1 MESGWFMLIVLAVM
15 GGIIAYLGDKIGSK
29 VGKRKIKLMG
39 LRPKYTS
46 ILVTIMTGISI
57 AVVTLGVMSVLSEN
71 ARVALFGM
79 NKLRQQQHVLEEQRD
94 RLLAEADKLARE
106 MQEKNDLLADNELK
120 LASQEEQLDG
130 ANDRLRLT
138 LLDLEQVQAARDDA
152 SAQLGIVQTAFNQAN
167 ADLATARG
175 EIEELEHTKAGLTK
189 TVAALDERNRLLNE
203 SMLTVREGTV
213 LFRVGEVLS
222 SSVLTAGQPQDETRS
237 QLSGIMV
244 NINNMIRQRLNITD
258 EKAVLLY
265 ISPDEFERTVQELSN
280 SPKSSKLIRVTA
292 AGNIITGEPA
302 LVHVNVYDNN
312 LVYNRGREVYTEYFT
327 SEEIES
333 GAELQLLH
341 FLHNVNRSA
350 QSDGILPDPLSGNVG
365 ALTAVEMFDTIS
377 RMKAYGNTGLTLQAV
392 TTQNIFTAGPLRIEI
407 RVEPNRR

>member
-15 GGIIAYLGDKIGSK
+15 GGLIAYLGDKIGYK

-106 MQEKNDLLADNELK
+106 MQEKNDLLADNEVK

-152 SAQLGIVQTAFNQAN
+152 SAQLGIVQTAFNQVH
-167 ADLATARG
+167 ADLATAQG

-222 SSVLTAGQPQDETRS
+222 SSVLTAGQSQDETRS

-280 SPKSSKLIRVTA
+280 SPKDSKLIRVTA

-302 LVHVNVYDNN
+302 LVHVNIYDNN

-350 QSDGILPDPLSGNVG
+350 QADGILPDPLSGNVG

-377 RMKAYGNTGLTLQAV
+377 RMKAYGNTGLTLRAV

>member
-15 GGIIAYLGDKIGSK
+15 GGLIAYLGDKIGSK

-152 SAQLGIVQTAFNQAN
+152 SAQLGIVQTAFNQVHV
-167 ADLATARG
+167 DLATAQG

-222 SSVLTAGQPQDETRS
+222 SSVLTAGQSQDETRS

-280 SPKSSKLIRVTA
+280 SPKDSKLIRVTA

-302 LVHVNVYDNN
+302 LVHVNIYDNN

-350 QSDGILPDPLSGNVG
+350 QADGILPDPLSGNVG

-377 RMKAYGNTGLTLQAV
+377 RMKAYGNTGLTLRAV

>member
-15 GGIIAYLGDKIGSK
+15 GGLIAYLGDKIGSK

-94 RLLAEADKLARE
+94 RLLAEADELARE
-106 MQEKNDLLADNELK
+106 MQEKNDLLADNEVK

-152 SAQLGIVQTAFNQAN
+152 SAQLGIVQTAFNQVH
-167 ADLATARG
+167 ADLATAQG

-222 SSVLTAGQPQDETRS
+222 SSVLTAGQSQDETRS

-280 SPKSSKLIRVTA
+280 SPKDSKLIRVTA

-302 LVHVNVYDNN
+302 LVHVNIYDNN

-350 QSDGILPDPLSGNVG
+350 QADGILPDPLSGNVG

-377 RMKAYGNTGLTLQAV
+377 RMKAYGNTGLTLRAV

>member
-15 GGIIAYLGDKIGSK
+15 GGLIAYLGDKIGSK

-167 ADLATARG
+167 ADLATAQG

-222 SSVLTAGQPQDETRS
+222 SSVLTAGQSQDETRS

-280 SPKSSKLIRVTA
+280 SPKDSKLIRVTA

-302 LVHVNVYDNN
+302 LVHVNIYDNN

-327 SEEIES
+327 SEEIAS

-350 QSDGILPDPLSGNVG
+350 QADGILPDPLSGNVG
-365 ALTAVEMFDTIS
+365 ALTAVEMFDAIS
-377 RMKAYGNTGLTLQAV
+377 RMKAYGNTGLTLRAV

>member
-15 GGIIAYLGDKIGSK
+15 GGLIAYLGDKIGSK

-71 ARVALFGM
+71 ARVAFFGM

-152 SAQLGIVQTAFNQAN
+152 SAQLEIVQTAFNQVH
-167 ADLATARG
+167 ADLATAQG

-222 SSVLTAGQPQDETRS
+222 SSVLTAGRSQDETRS

-280 SPKSSKLIRVTA
+280 SPKDSKLIRVTA

-302 LVHVNVYDNN
+302 LVHVNIYDNN

-350 QSDGILPDPLSGNVG
+350 QADGILPDPLSGNVG

-377 RMKAYGNTGLTLQAV
+377 RMKAYGNTGLTLRAV

>member
-15 GGIIAYLGDKIGSK
+15 GGLIAYLGDKIGSK

-106 MQEKNDLLADNELK
+106 MQEKNDLLADNEVK

-152 SAQLGIVQTAFNQAN
+152 SAQLGIVQTAFNQVH
-167 ADLATARG
+167 ADLATAQG

-222 SSVLTAGQPQDETRS
+222 SSVLTAGQSQDEIRS

-280 SPKSSKLIRVTA
+280 SPKDSKLIRVTA

-302 LVHVNVYDNN
+302 LVHVNIYDNN

-350 QSDGILPDPLSGNVG
+350 QADGILPDPLSGNVG

-377 RMKAYGNTGLTLQAV
+377 RMKAYGNTGLTLRAV

-407 RVEPNRR
+407 HVEPNRR

>member
-15 GGIIAYLGDKIGSK
+15 GGLIAYLGDKIGSK

-106 MQEKNDLLADNELK
+106 MQEKNNLLADNELK

-167 ADLATARG
+167 ADLATAQG
-175 EIEELEHTKAGLTK
+175 EIEELEHTKAGLAK

-327 SEEIES
+327 SEEIAS

>member
-15 GGIIAYLGDKIGSK
+15 GGLIAYLGDKIGSK

-167 ADLATARG
+167 ADLATAQG

-222 SSVLTAGQPQDETRS
+222 SSVLTAGQFQDETRS

-280 SPKSSKLIRVTA
+280 SPKDSKLIRVTA

-350 QSDGILPDPLSGNVG
+350 QADGILPDPLSGNVG
-365 ALTAVEMFDTIS
+365 ALTAVEMFDAIS
-377 RMKAYGNTGLTLQAV
+377 RMKAYGNTGLTLRAV

>member
-15 GGIIAYLGDKIGSK
+15 GGLIAYLGDKIGSK

-152 SAQLGIVQTAFNQAN
+152 SAQLGIVQTAFNQVH
-167 ADLATARG
+167 ADLATAQG
-175 EIEELEHTKAGLTK
+175 EIGELEHTKAGLTK

-222 SSVLTAGQPQDETRS
+222 SSVLTAGQSQDETRS

-280 SPKSSKLIRVTA
+280 SPKDSKLIRVTA

-302 LVHVNVYDNN
+302 LVHVNIYDNN

-350 QSDGILPDPLSGNVG
+350 QADGILPDPLSGNVG

-377 RMKAYGNTGLTLQAV
+377 RMKAYGNTGLTLRAV

>member
-15 GGIIAYLGDKIGSK
+15 GGLIAYLGDKIGSK

-167 ADLATARG
+167 ADLATAQG

-222 SSVLTAGQPQDETRS
+222 SSVLTAGQSQDETRS

>member
-15 GGIIAYLGDKIGSK
+15 GGLIAYLGDKIGSK

-167 ADLATARG
+167 ADLATAQG

-222 SSVLTAGQPQDETRS
+222 SSVLTAGQSQDETRS

-280 SPKSSKLIRVTA
+280 SPKDSKLIRVTA

-350 QSDGILPDPLSGNVG
+350 QADGILPDPLSGNVG
-365 ALTAVEMFDTIS
+365 ALTAVEMFDAIS
-377 RMKAYGNTGLTLQAV
+377 RMKAYGNTGLTLRAV

>member
-15 GGIIAYLGDKIGSK
+15 GGLIAYLGDKIGSK

-106 MQEKNDLLADNELK
+106 MQEKNDLLADNEVK

-152 SAQLGIVQTAFNQAN
+152 SAQLEIVQTAFNQVH
-167 ADLATARG
+167 ADLATAQG

-222 SSVLTAGQPQDETRS
+222 SSVLTAGQSQDETRS

-280 SPKSSKLIRVTA
+280 SPKDSKLIRVTA

-302 LVHVNVYDNN
+302 LVHVNIYDNN

-350 QSDGILPDPLSGNVG
+350 QADGILPDPLSGNVG

-377 RMKAYGNTGLTLQAV
+377 RMKAYGNTGLTLRAV

>member
-15 GGIIAYLGDKIGSK
+15 GGLIAYLGDKIGSK

-152 SAQLGIVQTAFNQAN
+152 SAQLGIVQTAFNQVH
-167 ADLATARG
+167 ADLATAQG

-222 SSVLTAGQPQDETRS
+222 SSVLTAGQSLDETRS

-280 SPKSSKLIRVTA
+280 SPKDSKLIRVTA

-302 LVHVNVYDNN
+302 LVHVNIYDNN

-350 QSDGILPDPLSGNVG
+350 QADGILPDPLSGNVG

-377 RMKAYGNTGLTLQAV
+377 RMKAYGNTGLTLRAV

>member
-15 GGIIAYLGDKIGSK
+15 GGLIAYLGDKIGSK

-120 LASQEEQLDG
+120 LASREEQLDG

-152 SAQLGIVQTAFNQAN
+152 SAQLGIVQTAFNQVH
-167 ADLATARG
+167 ADLATAQG

-222 SSVLTAGQPQDETRS
+222 SSVLTAGQSQDETRS

-280 SPKSSKLIRVTA
+280 SPKDSKLIRVTA

-350 QSDGILPDPLSGNVG
+350 QADGILPDPLSGNVG
-365 ALTAVEMFDTIS
+365 ALTAVEMFDAIS

>member
-15 GGIIAYLGDKIGSK
+15 GGLIAYLGDKIGSK

-167 ADLATARG
+167 ADLATAQG

-222 SSVLTAGQPQDETRS
+222 SSVLTAGQSQDETRS

-280 SPKSSKLIRVTA
+280 SPKDSKLIRVTA

-302 LVHVNVYDNN
+302 LVHVNIYDNN

-350 QSDGILPDPLSGNVG
+350 QADGILPDPLSGNVG
-365 ALTAVEMFDTIS
+365 ALTAVEMFDAIS
-377 RMKAYGNTGLTLQAV
+377 RMKAYGNTGLTLRAV

>member
-15 GGIIAYLGDKIGSK
+15 GGLIAYLGDKIGSK

-106 MQEKNDLLADNELK
+106 MQEKNDLLADNEVK

-152 SAQLGIVQTAFNQAN
+152 SAQLGIVQTAFNQIH
-167 ADLATARG
+167 ADLATAQG

-222 SSVLTAGQPQDETRS
+222 SSVLTAGQSQDETRS

-280 SPKSSKLIRVTA
+280 SPKDSKLIRVTA

-302 LVHVNVYDNN
+302 LVHVNIYDNN

-350 QSDGILPDPLSGNVG
+350 QADGILPDPLSGNVG

-377 RMKAYGNTGLTLQAV
+377 RMKAYGNTGLTLRAI

>member
-15 GGIIAYLGDKIGSK
+15 GGLIAYLGDKIGSK

-152 SAQLGIVQTAFNQAN
+152 SAQLGIVQTAFNQVH
-167 ADLATARG
+167 ADLATAQG

-222 SSVLTAGQPQDETRS
+222 SSVLTAGQSQDETRS

-280 SPKSSKLIRVTA
+280 SPKDSKLIRVTA

-302 LVHVNVYDNN
+302 LVHVNIYDNN

-350 QSDGILPDPLSGNVG
+350 QADGILPDPLSGNVG

-377 RMKAYGNTGLTLQAV
+377 RMKAYGNTGAV

>member
-15 GGIIAYLGDKIGSK
+15 GGLIAYLGDKIGSK

-106 MQEKNDLLADNELK
+106 MQEKNDLLADNEVK

-152 SAQLGIVQTAFNQAN
+152 SAQLGIVQTAFNQVH
-167 ADLATARG
+167 ADLATAQG
-175 EIEELEHTKAGLTK
+175 EIEELEHTKVGLTK

-222 SSVLTAGQPQDETRS
+222 SSVLTAGQSQDETRS

-280 SPKSSKLIRVTA
+280 SPKDSKLIRVTA

-302 LVHVNVYDNN
+302 LVHVNIYDNN

-350 QSDGILPDPLSGNVG
+350 QADGILPDPLSGNVG

-377 RMKAYGNTGLTLQAV
+377 RMKAYGNTGLTLRAV

>member
-15 GGIIAYLGDKIGSK
+15 GGLIAYLGDKIGSK

-152 SAQLGIVQTAFNQAN
+152 SAQLEIVQTAFNQVH
-167 ADLATARG
+167 ADLATAQG

-189 TVAALDERNRLLNE
+189 TVASLDERNRLLNE

-222 SSVLTAGQPQDETRS
+222 SSVLTAGQSQDETRS

-280 SPKSSKLIRVTA
+280 SPKDSKLIRVTA

-302 LVHVNVYDNN
+302 LVHVNIYDNN

-350 QSDGILPDPLSGNVG
+350 QADGILPDPLSGNVG

-377 RMKAYGNTGLTLQAV
+377 RMKAYGNTGLTLRAV

>member
-15 GGIIAYLGDKIGSK
+15 GGLIAYLGDKIGSK

-106 MQEKNDLLADNELK
+106 MQEKNDLLADNEVK

-152 SAQLGIVQTAFNQAN
+152 SAQLGIVQTAFNQVH
-167 ADLATARG
+167 ADLATAQG

-222 SSVLTAGQPQDETRS
+222 SSVLTAGQSQDETRS

-280 SPKSSKLIRVTA
+280 SPKDSKLIRVTA

-302 LVHVNVYDNN
+302 LVHVNIYDNN

-350 QSDGILPDPLSGNVG
+350 QADGILPDPLSGNVG

>member
-15 GGIIAYLGDKIGSK
+15 GGLIAYLGDKIGSK

-167 ADLATARG
+167 ADLATAQG

-222 SSVLTAGQPQDETRS
+222 SSVLTAGQSQDETRS

-350 QSDGILPDPLSGNVG
+350 QADGILPDPLSGNVG

-377 RMKAYGNTGLTLQAV
+377 RMKAYGNTGLTLRAV

>member
-15 GGIIAYLGDKIGSK
+15 GGLIAYLGDKIGSK

-167 ADLATARG
+167 ADLATAQG

-222 SSVLTAGQPQDETRS
+222 SSVLTAGQSQDETRS
-237 QLSGIMV
+237 QLSDIMV

-327 SEEIES
+327 SEEIAS

>member
-15 GGIIAYLGDKIGSK
+15 GGLIAYLGDKIGSK

-106 MQEKNDLLADNELK
+106 MQEKNDLLADNEVK

-152 SAQLGIVQTAFNQAN
+152 SAQLGIVQTAFNQVH
-167 ADLATARG
+167 ADLATAQG

-222 SSVLTAGQPQDETRS
+222 SSVLTAGQSQDETRS

-280 SPKSSKLIRVTA
+280 SPKDSKLIRVTA

-302 LVHVNVYDNN
+302 LVHVNIYDNN

-327 SEEIES
+327 SEEIAS

>member
-15 GGIIAYLGDKIGSK
+15 GGLIAYLGDKIGSK

-327 SEEIES
+327 SEEIAS

-350 QSDGILPDPLSGNVG
+350 QADGILPDPLSGNVG
-365 ALTAVEMFDTIS
+365 ALTAVEMFDAIS
-377 RMKAYGNTGLTLQAV
+377 RMKAYGNTGLTLRAV
-392 TTQNIFTAGPLRIEI
+392 PTQNIFTAGPLRIEI

>member
-15 GGIIAYLGDKIGSK
+15 GGLIAYLGDKIGSK

-167 ADLATARG
+167 ADLATAQG

-222 SSVLTAGQPQDETRS
+222 SSVLTAGQSQDETRS

-302 LVHVNVYDNN
+302 LVHVNIYDNN

-327 SEEIES
+327 SEEIAS

-350 QSDGILPDPLSGNVG
+350 QADGILPDPLSGNVG

-377 RMKAYGNTGLTLQAV
+377 RMKAYGNTGLTLRAV

>member
-15 GGIIAYLGDKIGSK
+15 GGLIAYLGDKIGSK

-167 ADLATARG
+167 ADLATAQG

-280 SPKSSKLIRVTA
+280 SPKDSKLIRVTA

-302 LVHVNVYDNN
+302 LVHVNIYDNN

-350 QSDGILPDPLSGNVG
+350 QADGILPDPLSGNVG

-377 RMKAYGNTGLTLQAV
+377 RMKAYGNTGLTLRAV

>member
-15 GGIIAYLGDKIGSK
+15 GGLIAYLGDKIGSK

-94 RLLAEADKLARE
+94 RLLAEADKLAKE

-167 ADLATARG
+167 ADLATAQG

-327 SEEIES
+327 SEEIAS

-365 ALTAVEMFDTIS
+365 ALTAVEMFDAIS
-377 RMKAYGNTGLTLQAV
+377 RMKAYGNTGLTLRAV

>member
-15 GGIIAYLGDKIGSK
+15 GGLIAYLGDKIGSK

-167 ADLATARG
+167 ADLATAQG

-222 SSVLTAGQPQDETRS
+222 SSVLTAGQSQDETRS

-280 SPKSSKLIRVTA
+280 SPKDSKLIRVTA

-302 LVHVNVYDNN
+302 LVHVNIYDNN

-350 QSDGILPDPLSGNVG
+350 QADGILPDPLSGNVG

>member
-15 GGIIAYLGDKIGSK
+15 GGLIAYLGDKIGSK

-222 SSVLTAGQPQDETRS
+222 SSVLTAGQSQDETRS

-280 SPKSSKLIRVTA
+280 SPKDSKLIRVTA

-350 QSDGILPDPLSGNVG
+350 QADGILPDPLSGNVG
-365 ALTAVEMFDTIS
+365 ALTAVEMFDAIS
-377 RMKAYGNTGLTLQAV
+377 RMKAYGNTGLTLRAV

>member
-15 GGIIAYLGDKIGSK
+15 GGLIAYLGDKIGSK

-106 MQEKNDLLADNELK
+106 MQEKNDLLADNEVK

-152 SAQLGIVQTAFNQAN
+152 SAQLGIVQTAFNQVH

-222 SSVLTAGQPQDETRS
+222 SSVLTAGQSQDETRS

-280 SPKSSKLIRVTA
+280 SPKDSKLIRVTA

-302 LVHVNVYDNN
+302 LVHVNIYDNN

-350 QSDGILPDPLSGNVG
+350 QADGILPDPLSGNVG

-377 RMKAYGNTGLTLQAV
+377 RMKAYGNTGLTLRAV

>member
-15 GGIIAYLGDKIGSK
+15 GGLIAYLGDKIGSK

-152 SAQLGIVQTAFNQAN
+152 SAQLGIVQTAFNQVHE
-167 ADLATARG
+167 DLATAQG

-222 SSVLTAGQPQDETRS
+222 SSVLTAGQSQDETRS

-280 SPKSSKLIRVTA
+280 SPKDSKLIRVTA

-327 SEEIES
+327 SEEIAS

>member
-15 GGIIAYLGDKIGSK
+15 GGLIAYLGDKIGSK

-106 MQEKNDLLADNELK
+106 MQEKNDLLADNEVK

-152 SAQLGIVQTAFNQAN
+152 SAQLGIVQTAFNQVH
-167 ADLATARG
+167 ADLATAQG

-222 SSVLTAGQPQDETRS
+222 SSVLTAGQSQDETRS

-280 SPKSSKLIRVTA
+280 SPKDSKLIRVTA

-302 LVHVNVYDNN
+302 LVHVNIYDNN

-350 QSDGILPDPLSGNVG
+350 QADGILPDPLSGNVG

-377 RMKAYGNTGLTLQAV
+377 RMKAYENTGLTLRAI

>member
-15 GGIIAYLGDKIGSK
+15 GGLIAYLGDKIGSK

-152 SAQLGIVQTAFNQAN
+152 SAQLGIVQTAFNQVH

-222 SSVLTAGQPQDETRS
+222 SSVLTAGQSQDETRS

-280 SPKSSKLIRVTA
+280 SPKDSKLIRVTA

-302 LVHVNVYDNN
+302 LVHVNIYDNN

-350 QSDGILPDPLSGNVG
+350 QADGILPDPLSGNVG

-377 RMKAYGNTGLTLQAV
+377 RMKAYGNTGLTLRAV

>member
-15 GGIIAYLGDKIGSK
+15 GGLIAYLGDKIGSK

-138 LLDLEQVQAARDDA
+138 LLDLEQVQAVRDDA

-167 ADLATARG
+167 ADLATAQG

-222 SSVLTAGQPQDETRS
+222 SSVLTAGQSQDETRS

-327 SEEIES
+327 SEEIAS

>member
-15 GGIIAYLGDKIGSK
+15 GGLIAYLGDKIGSK

-106 MQEKNDLLADNELK
+106 MQEKNDLLADNEVK

-152 SAQLGIVQTAFNQAN
+152 SAQLGIVQTAFNQVH
-167 ADLATARG
+167 ADLATAQG

-222 SSVLTAGQPQDETRS
+222 SSVLTAGQSQDETRS

-280 SPKSSKLIRVTA
+280 SPKDSKLIRVTA

-302 LVHVNVYDNN
+302 LVHVNIYDNN

-333 GAELQLLH
+333 GTELQLLH

-350 QSDGILPDPLSGNVG
+350 QADGILPDPLSGNVG

-377 RMKAYGNTGLTLQAV
+377 RMKAYGNTGLTLRAV

>member
-15 GGIIAYLGDKIGSK
+15 GGLIAYLGDKIGSK

-94 RLLAEADKLARE
+94 RLLAEADKLAKE

-167 ADLATARG
+167 ADLATAQG

-222 SSVLTAGQPQDETRS
+222 SSVLTAGQSQDETRS

-280 SPKSSKLIRVTA
+280 SPKDSKLIRVTA
-292 AGNIITGEPA
+292 AGNIITGETA
-302 LVHVNVYDNN
+302 LVHVNIYDNN

-350 QSDGILPDPLSGNVG
+350 QADGILPDPLSGNVG
-365 ALTAVEMFDTIS
+365 ALTAVEMFDAIS
-377 RMKAYGNTGLTLQAV
+377 RMKAYGNTGLTLRAV

>member
-15 GGIIAYLGDKIGSK
+15 GGLIAYLGDKIGSK

-167 ADLATARG
+167 ADLATAQG

-222 SSVLTAGQPQDETRS
+222 SSVLTAGQSQDETRS

-327 SEEIES
+327 SEEIAS

>member
-15 GGIIAYLGDKIGSK
+15 GGLIAYLGDKIGSK

-152 SAQLGIVQTAFNQAN
+152 SAQLGIVQTAFNQVH
-167 ADLATARG
+167 ADLATAQG

-222 SSVLTAGQPQDETRS
+222 SSVLTAGQSQDETRS

-280 SPKSSKLIRVTA
+280 SPKDSKLIRVTA

-302 LVHVNVYDNN
+302 LVHVNIYDNN

-350 QSDGILPDPLSGNVG
+350 QADGILPDPLSGNVG
-365 ALTAVEMFDTIS
+365 ALTAVEIFDTIS
-377 RMKAYGNTGLTLQAV
+377 RMKAYGNTGLTLRAV